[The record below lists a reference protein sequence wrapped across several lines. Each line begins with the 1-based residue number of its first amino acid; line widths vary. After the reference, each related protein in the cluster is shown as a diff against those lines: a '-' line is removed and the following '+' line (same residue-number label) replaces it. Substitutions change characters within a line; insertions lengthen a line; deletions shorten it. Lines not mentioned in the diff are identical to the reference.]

1 MVVRDACGREGYT
14 HPIQGTADGSCRE
27 WSNLLDIQ
35 MRPSVSVLLC
45 DPGATIIQ
53 HRRCFQHKN
62 ENCSLTFFVLVLRNT
77 LHLGCSRLVAQEK
90 LQMVEVVEVVD
101 VVEVVEVV
109 DVVEVVALGF
119 NVGTSPTFLQQAAL
133 CPSTLPSSSR
143 L

>member
-1 MVVRDACGREGYT
+1 MFFSAK
-14 HPIQGTADGSCRE
+14 
-27 WSNLLDIQ
+27 
-35 MRPSVSVLLC
+35 M
-45 DPGATIIQ
+45 
-53 HRRCFQHKN
+53 K
-62 ENCSLTFFVLVLRNT
+62 NCSLTFFVLVLRNT

-90 LQMVEVVEVVD
+90 LQMVEVVEMVDVVE

>member
-1 MVVRDACGREGYT
+1 MFFST
-14 HPIQGTADGSCRE
+14 K
-27 WSNLLDIQ
+27 
-35 MRPSVSVLLC
+35 M
-45 DPGATIIQ
+45 
-53 HRRCFQHKN
+53 KK
-62 ENCSLTFFVLVLRNT
+62 CSLTFFVLVLST

-90 LQMVEVVEVVD
+90 LQMVEVVEMVD

-109 DVVEVVALGF
+109 EVVDVVEVVEVVALGF